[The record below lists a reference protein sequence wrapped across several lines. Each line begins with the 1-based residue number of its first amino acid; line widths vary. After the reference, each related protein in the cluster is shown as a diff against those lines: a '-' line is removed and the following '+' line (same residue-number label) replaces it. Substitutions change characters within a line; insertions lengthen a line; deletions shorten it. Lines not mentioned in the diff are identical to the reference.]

1 MAINIDTVYQTV
13 QALANKEQRGYIT
26 PQEFNLFA
34 NQAQQDIFEQY
45 IYDIQAYK
53 RQGPKVFSLGDSVS
67 TIHTKL
73 NSFLVLSNVA
83 GGTGLPSSNY
93 YGEIYLNQGGTRR
106 ALKQVDPDTVTDLN
120 SSTFHKKGFTDAVY
134 FMDGPQSIQ
143 VWDGT
148 GQITSGVK
156 VERLNI
162 KSPPTCYWGYVVIN
176 EQAVYDP
183 DSSSNFVLHDSEQSD
198 LVIKILKLA
207 GISTEDQQLYSAAS
221 AEDGL
226 NTQEQNK

>member
-73 NSFLVLSNVA
+73 NSFLVLSNVS

-162 KSPPTCYWGYVVIN
+162 KKPPTCYWGYVVIN

-183 DSSSNFVLHDSEQSD
+183 SASSNFVLHDSEQSD

-207 GISTEDQQLYSAAS
+207 GISTEDQQLYSAAA

>member
-45 IYDIQAYK
+45 IYDLQAYK
-53 RQGPKVFSLGDSVS
+53 RQGPNVLSLGDSVN

-73 NSFLVLSNVA
+73 NSFLVLSNVPS
-83 GGTGLPSSNY
+83 GTDLPSSSY
-93 YGEIYLNQGGTRR
+93 YGQIYLGQGGTRR

-120 SSTFHKKGFTDAVY
+120 SSTFHKRGFTDAVY
-134 FMDGPQSIQ
+134 FMDGPKNIQ
-143 VWDGT
+143 VWDKT

-162 KSPPTCYWGYVVIN
+162 KSPTTCYWGYVVIN

-183 DSSSNFVLHDSEQSD
+183 GASSNFTLHDSEQSD
-198 LVIKILKLA
+198 LVMKILKLA
-207 GISTEDQQLYSAAS
+207 GISTEDQQLFSAAA